1 MAYGKSSSTDPRVFN
16 DLGAEWE
23 RLNQTAV
30 IPVISRSTLDCER
43 PAERRERLNATAAK
57 KEELRQQRAAQ
68 KVQDVLADRFH
79 QRPLASSDAPAAQ
92 PVPSWREAQDPTQD
106 RRGSSRPSWA
116 VPKPSLRMPRSME
129 VLPIGQGP
137 GAAPWTVPRVVHRP
151 AAPEP
156 AAEAAEAKE
165 KETKEAASEELARP
179 RPRAKFATWTREVSG
194 RALASSAKAHARAS
208 DSGPVDDKPSTSRE
222 RFSGEEVIK
231 SMAGQAEL
239 ETMPDQLRR
248 DRDTVVAAVRSDG
261 HALQH
266 ASEDLRADR
275 HVVLAAVKEN
285 GLALRHAAQVLCS
298 DQDLVLAA
306 VRQNGL
312 ALQHAAPELR
322 RSSALVLEALAS
334 DPQAARFVSRELLDD
349 RDFVISA
356 TPFTRRIFEKASF
369 RLKRDL
375 DVVLEVVEQDPDTFL
390 FAAWEL
396 RCDPQAV
403 RAVVSTAGCAIAH
416 ASPDLRRDPS
426 ILAVA
431 VANDPMARAAA
442 QSG

>member
-1 MAYGKSSSTDPRVFN
+1 MDPRVF
-16 DLGAEWE
+16 DGVGADWE
-23 RLNQTAV
+23 KLNQQAV

-43 PAERRERLNATAAK
+43 PSERRERLNLAAAR

-68 KVQDVLADRFH
+68 QIQDVLADRFH
-79 QRPLASSDAPAAQ
+79 QRPLASSDAPSAQ
-92 PVPSWREAQDPTQD
+92 PVPSWQEDSNHD
-106 RRGSSRPSWA
+106 RRCSSRPSWA

-129 VLPIGQGP
+129 VRPIGQAS
-137 GAAPWTVPRVVHRP
+137 AAPWTVPQIVRRAAEP
-151 AAPEP
+151 TQEKADLEEAAPPEP
-156 AAEAAEAKE
+156 SQPSK
-165 KETKEAASEELARP
+165 
-179 RPRAKFATWTREVSG
+179 PRAKFATWTQEVSG
-194 RALASSAKAHARAS
+194 RALASASTAASAPKARGAPADAEPVEKPHA
-208 DSGPVDDKPSTSRE
+208 SRE
-222 RFSGEEVIK
+222 EVQK
-231 SMAGQAEL
+231 LSAGQAEL
-239 ETMPDQLRR
+239 ENMPDQLRR
-248 DRDTVVAAVRSDG
+248 DRDAVLAALRNDG

-275 HVVLAAVKEN
+275 QVVLAAVEEN
-285 GLALRHAAQVLCS
+285 GLALRHAAQALCS
-298 DQDLVLAA
+298 DPDLVLAA
-306 VRQNGL
+306 IRQNGL
-312 ALQHAAPELR
+312 ALQHAGAELR
-322 RSSALVLEALAS
+322 GSAAMALEALAS
-334 DPQAARFVSRELLDD
+334 NPQASRFVSRQLLDD

-416 ASPDLRRDPS
+416 ASPELRRDPS

-431 VANDPMARAAA
+431 IANDPMARVAA